1 LLYKRAILLTN
12 NSRYTFPMINILK
25 LDLRSP
31 LFFSLD
37 ARLHPFQPNEP
48 EGETLFCFEVA
59 PSEAAS
65 IEPDA
70 ARFLGPLLFAGRRVS
85 TANAPPQPTT
95 RFELP
100 AGVYLFAQERRALGL
115 DDWLFLAL
123 ETQKEGLWER
133 LSLGNRVYLRRLF
146 EDDSAVTQVFR
157 PLF

>member
-1 LLYKRAILLTN
+1 
-12 NSRYTFPMINILK
+12 MINILK

-31 LFFSLD
+31 LFFSRDDGLN
-37 ARLHPFQPNEP
+37 PVQYNEL

-70 ARFLGPLLFAGRRVS
+70 ERFLGPLIFGGRCVS
-85 TANAPPQPTT
+85 TAKAPLLQEAQ
-95 RFELP
+95 FELP
-100 AGVYLFAQERRALGL
+100 SGVYLFAQERRALGR

-157 PLF
+157 PYYRESVSTI